1 MKHMVGCEVSNSL
14 PSTSFR
20 YKTKAEKLFWGSGCE
35 IRRRNSCIGNR
46 FWKCANRN
54 NYFNRKLQKQLIF

>member
-35 IRRRNSCIGNR
+35 IRRRVLATVFGNVR
-46 FWKCANRN
+46 IEITILIENCKN
-54 NYFNRKLQKQLIF
+54 N